1 VKIKI
6 QLKKMT
12 KSEKQFKIVCEK
24 FIQSPP
30 KYRMKIVLPQLIES
44 LNQVKLERLEMLSE
58 DKSWFDEIG
67 DKVSG
72 WFGGTGMNTVWERV
86 IDGILDGM
94 GLEEG
99 IMRDTVSVVLS
110 NAKWTEI
117 PGILTD
123 CGKFSDL
130 IVAQI
135 PEIVTKYVAR
145 QFVDEDILTVALRKT
160 IVDSLATTEF
170 AQSMKGTVRQ
180 VVCNAM
186 GWLGGL
192 FGDGVTPEKL
202 DKYRKELPAYSRGK
216 DTKPVVFK

>member
-1 VKIKI
+1 
-6 QLKKMT
+6 MT

-170 AQSMKGTVRQ
+170 AQSMKGTIRQ